1 MRAFMLHEVLPMS
14 TDGDIARNAD
24 RGTKLIAYTADLVF
38 ADGSFSP
45 RRYVVVDGDT
55 IIAIAAQPPDG
66 AELIDFGQGAIYPTA
81 VNTHTHSFQ
90 SLLRGRVDGLD
101 LGHWLARVYEMS
113 ADYGPEE
120 CYVGAALSFGE
131 MLRSGTTAVAD
142 FFYLNARG
150 NDNVRAVIRAATDM
164 GIRLIMGR
172 AGLDAEWGGRG
183 AVETIEQVVERF
195 RILADEYNSH
205 PLIEISPAPHSIYG
219 ASRAMIEAM
228 YQLAVDYNT
237 LWYIHVADP
246 SSPTEDSLNR
256 PGERTI
262 PLLDSWGVLDHRLV
276 LAHALFLQD
285 EEVRLVAECGARISC
300 NPASGMWFGDGILDI
315 PRLWRNGVKVG
326 LATDGAASNN
336 ALNLFREAW
345 LASLGQKL
353 RARDPAVVTG
363 SQIASLATED
373 GGRVLN
379 LPVGRL
385 AEGYKADFMV
395 LDTLDFSLQPVSALA
410 ANVVHAM
417 SERAVRHVYC
427 GGRRVVSDG
436 ELTQIDQRQLLRR
449 AAQLM
454 STAPIEAAARQ
465 QRDSC
470 GGHGI

>member
-1 MRAFMLHEVLPMS
+1 MERNSS
-14 TDGDIARNAD
+14 TSD
-24 RGTKLIAYTADLVF
+24 R
-38 ADGSFSP
+38 
-45 RRYVVVDGDT
+45 R
-55 IIAIAAQPPDG
+55 
-66 AELIDFGQGAIYPTA
+66 AIYPTA

-285 EEVRLVAECGARISC
+285 EEVRACRRMRGAHLMQSC
-300 NPASGMWFGDGILDI
+300 ERNVVWRWDSGH
-315 PRLWRNGVKVG
+315 PST
-326 LATDGAASNN
+326 LAQRRQS
-336 ALNLFREAW
+336 
-345 LASLGQKL
+345 
-353 RARDPAVVTG
+353 RARD
-363 SQIASLATED
+363 
-373 GGRVLN
+373 
-379 LPVGRL
+379 
-385 AEGYKADFMV
+385 
-395 LDTLDFSLQPVSALA
+395 
-410 ANVVHAM
+410 
-417 SERAVRHVYC
+417 
-427 GGRRVVSDG
+427 RRCR
-436 ELTQIDQRQLLRR
+436 EQ
-449 AAQLM
+449 
-454 STAPIEAAARQ
+454 
-465 QRDSC
+465 
-470 GGHGI
+470 

>member
-1 MRAFMLHEVLPMS
+1 MLGEVLPMPTKPKS
-14 TDGDIARNAD
+14 VANAKRNS
-24 RGTKLIAYTADLVF
+24 KLVAYTADQVF
-38 ADGSFSP
+38 AEGSFLP
-45 RRYVVVDGDT
+45 QRYIVVDGDT
-55 IIAIAAQPPDG
+55 IAEIAAQAPNG
-66 AELIDFGQGAIYPTA
+66 AQVVDFGEAAIYPSA

-101 LGHWLARVYEMS
+101 LGSWLGHVYGMS

-183 AVETIEQVVERF
+183 AIETVDQVVKRF
-195 RILADEYNSH
+195 RNLADEFKDH
-205 PLIEISPAPHSIYG
+205 PLIQISPAPHSIYG
-219 ASRAMIEAM
+219 ASRPMIEAM
-228 YQLAVDYNT
+228 YRLAIDYDT

-246 SSPTEDSLNR
+246 SNPTEDSLNR

-262 PLLDSWGVLDHRLV
+262 PMLESWGVLDHRLV
-276 LAHALFLQD
+276 LAHALFLSD
-285 EEVRLVAECGARISC
+285 EEVKLVAERGARISC
-300 NPASGMWFGDGILDI
+300 NPASGMWFGDGILDL

-345 LASLGQKL
+345 LASLSQRL
-353 RARDPAVVTG
+353 RARNPAVVTATE
-363 SQIASLATED
+363 IANLVTED

-379 LPVGRL
+379 LPVGRV
-385 AEGYKADFMV
+385 AKGWKADFVV
-395 LDTLDFSLQPVSALA
+395 LDTLDFSLQPTSALA
-410 ANVVHAM
+410 SNVMHAM

-436 ELTQIDQRQLLRR
+436 ELIQIDQRELLRR
-449 AAQLM
+449 AARLLAMQ
-454 STAPIEAAARQ
+454 S
-465 QRDSC
+465 
-470 GGHGI
+470 

>member
-1 MRAFMLHEVLPMS
+1 MSSDPGTIGRAERASRLV
-14 TDGDIARNAD
+14 
-24 RGTKLIAYTADLVF
+24 AYTASEVF
-38 ADGSFSP
+38 AEGAFAG
-45 RRYVVVDGDT
+45 RKYIVVDGEV
-55 IIAIAAQPPDG
+55 IVAIADVAPPG
-66 AELIDFGQGAIYPTA
+66 ASVVDFGEAAIYPSA

-90 SLLRGRVDGLD
+90 SLLRGCVDGIA
-101 LGHWLARVYEMS
+101 LGQWLERVYACS

-120 CYVGAALSFGE
+120 CYLGAALSFGE

-150 NDNVRAVIRAATDM
+150 NENVHGVIRAATDI
-164 GIRLIMGR
+164 GIRLVMGR

-183 AVETIEQVVERF
+183 ATETIPQVLERF
-195 RILADEYNSH
+195 RSLAGDYKGH
-205 PLIEISPAPHSIYG
+205 PLVEISPAPHSIYG

-228 YQLAVDYNT
+228 FQLAIDHDT

-246 SSPTEDSLNR
+246 SSPEESSLNR

-262 PLLDSWGVLDHRLV
+262 PMLDSWGVLDHRLV
-276 LAHALFLQD
+276 LAHALFLKD
-285 EEVRLVAECGARISC
+285 EEVALVAERGARISC

-315 PRLWRNGVKVG
+315 PRLWKHGIKVG

-353 RARDPAVVTG
+353 RARDPSAVTAA
-363 SQIASLATED
+363 QIAGLLTED

-385 AEGYKADFMV
+385 APKWKADFVV
-395 LDTLDFSLQPVSALA
+395 LDVLDFTLQPLSALA
-410 ANVVHAM
+410 SNIVQAM

-427 GGRRVVSDG
+427 AGRQVVRDG
-436 ELTQIDQRQLLRR
+436 QLTQIDQKELLRR
-449 AAQLM
+449 AAHLLAGKE
-454 STAPIEAAARQ
+454 SEVGPHRHA
-465 QRDSC
+465 
-470 GGHGI
+470 G

>member
-1 MRAFMLHEVLPMS
+1 MS
-14 TDGDIARNAD
+14 TESKTGPQAARSSKQ
-24 RGTKLIAYTADLVF
+24 TAYTADYVF
-38 ADGSFSP
+38 AEGSFSP
-45 RRYVVVDGDT
+45 RRYILVNGDT
-55 IIAIAAQPPDG
+55 ITEVSTEAPDG
-66 AELIDFGQGAIYPTA
+66 AEVVNFGEAAIYPST

-90 SLLRGRVDGLD
+90 SLLRGHVDGLD
-101 LGHWLARVYEMS
+101 LEHWLGSVYGMS

-164 GIRLIMGR
+164 GIRLVMGR

-183 AVETIEQVVERF
+183 AIETVDQVVERF
-195 RILADEYNSH
+195 SILADEYKGH

-228 YQLAVDYNT
+228 YRLAVDYDT

-246 SSPTEDSLNR
+246 SSPTEESLNR

-262 PLLDSWGVLDHRLV
+262 PMLESWGVLDHRLV
-276 LAHALFLQD
+276 LAHALFLSD
-285 EEVRLVAECGARISC
+285 EEVKLVAERGARISC

-315 PRLWRNGVKVG
+315 PRLWRSGIKVG

-353 RARDPAVVTG
+353 RARDPAIVTG
-363 SQIASLATED
+363 PQIANLATED

-379 LPVGRL
+379 LRVGRL
-385 AEGYKADFMV
+385 AKGWKADFVV
-395 LDTLDFSLQPVSALA
+395 LDTLDCSLQPTSALA
-410 ANVVHAM
+410 SNVMHAM
-417 SERAVRHVYC
+417 SERAIRHVYC

-436 ELTQIDQRQLLRR
+436 ELAQVDQRKLVRR
-449 AAQLM
+449 AAQLP
-454 STAPIEAAARQ
+454 APPPVPR
-465 QRDSC
+465 
-470 GGHGI
+470 